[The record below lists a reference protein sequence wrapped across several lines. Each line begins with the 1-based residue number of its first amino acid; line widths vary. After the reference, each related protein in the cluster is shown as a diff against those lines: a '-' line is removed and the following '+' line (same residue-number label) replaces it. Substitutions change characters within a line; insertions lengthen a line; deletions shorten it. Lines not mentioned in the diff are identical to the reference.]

1 MDDVLMRPMFRDVYI
16 AKQKKQMKKLKTG
29 GLASIKKYNLGGSVS
44 FTPEEKQAYMLA
56 PVIGSLLQG
65 QKTQGGSFGEL
76 VSGTLGDIGRGVSQ
90 MPAIG
95 LNIKK
100 IEATG
105 AAKSRT
111 TKAAFDNVTG
121 KKVFVTNRDIIE
133 SGGRYSPIDK
143 SSDFENMLKA
153 FTAKEDIKEQQQIRK
168 AKREK
173 VSVAETELGNSL
185 KAINKVDQVIKNI
198 DKGAFTGNLADLS
211 IGVSGALGG
220 VQSAYSRVMADDSD
234 SNPNYNQNIQ
244 TIEGALQKQFG
255 TEFGKLEQQNKTIMT
270 GLMYDILAI
279 KEPGGRY
286 SDRDA
291 ERIALM
297 LGRSSNPELFK
308 TGMITTI
315 GGLSDDAI
323 LNWELATKKK
333 RSALEDTPYAPVY
346 KFVEAY
352 KNPAKEK
359 KDKKQEKGKGV
370 DLDDDIISS
379 VLGKKSKLKTPE
391 SPSLQSGE

>member
-1 MDDVLMRPMFRDVYI
+1 MDDVLMRPMFRDAYI
-16 AKQKKQMKKLKTG
+16 SKQKQQMKKLKTG
-29 GLASIKKYNLGGSVS
+29 GLASIKKFNLGGSVS

-76 VSGTLGDIGRGVSQ
+76 VSGTLGDIGRGISQ
-90 MPAIG
+90 VPAIG

-133 SGGRYSPIDK
+133 GGGRYSPIDK
-143 SSDFENMLKA
+143 ASDFENMLKA
-153 FTAKEDIKEQQQIRK
+153 FSAKEDIKEQQKVKK
-168 AKREK
+168 AQREK
-173 VSVAETELGNSL
+173 VSAAETELGNSL
-185 KAINKVDQVIKNI
+185 KAINKVNQVIKNI
-198 DKGAFTGNLADLS
+198 DKGAFTGNLADFS
-211 IGVSGALGG
+211 IGISGALGG
-220 VQSAYSRVMADDSD
+220 AQSAYSRVMADDSD

-244 TIEGALQKQFG
+244 TIESALQKQFG
-255 TEFGKLEQQNKTIMT
+255 PEFGKLEQQNKTIMT

-291 ERIALM
+291 ERIAMM

-308 TGMITTI
+308 TGMITTV

-333 RSALEDTPYAPVY
+333 RTALEDTPYAPVY
-346 KFVEAY
+346 KFVEIY
-352 KNPAKEK
+352 KNPSKKTKEK
-359 KDKKQEKGKGV
+359 KKERGSGVNITDSSPDFVVKKKRQEPKETEKEQFF
-370 DLDDDIISS
+370 D
-379 VLGKKSKLKTPE
+379 
-391 SPSLQSGE
+391 